1 MIESM
6 EKIKDTVFRIPTSY
20 RSGMRVPGII
30 IASDEL
36 IDSSLDE
43 NAIEQVVNVAHIPG
57 IVKASLAM
65 PDIHWGYGFPI
76 GGVAATD
83 LESGVV
89 SPGGVGYDISCGVR
103 LIRTD
108 LEANDVVK
116 DIPALMHG
124 LSRNIP
130 KGLGRR
136 GKIVLSP
143 KDMEDVL
150 KSGCRWAVSNGY
162 GWKEDLETI
171 EHGGTYDGAV
181 PSLVSDQAKKRG
193 KDQLGTIGSGNHFV
207 EIQRVDAIYDER
219 RAQIFG
225 VYKGQ
230 LVIMV
235 HSGSRGLGHQ
245 VCSDYIKETQ
255 RVTSRLKFDLPD
267 RQLACAPLNDPV
279 GKNYLAAMAA
289 AANYGLTNRQCISH
303 WVRDTFERHFRVGAK
318 KLGMDLVYD
327 VSHNIAQ
334 IEDHLVEGISRPL
347 CVHRKGA
354 TRAFG
359 PGLKAVNERYRDVG
373 QPVIIPGDMGR
384 ASYLLSGTEG
394 AMKLTFGSTCHGAGR
409 LLSRKNAKKQIS
421 GVELRKELEESGITV
436 EAGSMSGLAEEAP
449 LAYKDV
455 DLVVDACVR
464 AGISEK
470 VAKLKPLGVLKG

>member
-1 MIESM
+1 MIESI
-6 EKIKDTVFRIPTSY
+6 EKITDAIFRIPTSY
-20 RSGMRVPGII
+20 RKGMRVPGII

-36 IDSSLDE
+36 MDSSFDD

-103 LIRTD
+103 LLRTD
-108 LEANDVVK
+108 LEANEVAK
-116 DIPALMHG
+116 NIPELMHG

-130 KGLGRR
+130 KGLGRKGR
-136 GKIVLSP
+136 IALSP
-143 KDMEDVL
+143 KDMEAVL
-150 KSGCRWAVSNGY
+150 KSGCRWAISKGY
-162 GWKEDLETI
+162 GWQEDLETI
-171 EHGGTYDGAV
+171 EQGGTYDGAD
-181 PSLVSDQAKKRG
+181 PNLVSDQAKKRG

-207 EIQRVDAIYDER
+207 EIQRVDVIYDEI

-225 VYKGQ
+225 VHEGQ

-245 VCSDYIKETQ
+245 VCGDYIKETQ
-255 RVTSRLKFDLPD
+255 KATSRLKIEIPD

-279 GKNYLAAMAA
+279 GRDYLAAMAA
-289 AANYGLTNRQCISH
+289 AANYGLANRQCIAH
-303 WVRDTFERHFRVGAK
+303 WVRDTFERHFKKGAR

-334 IEDHLVEGISRPL
+334 IEEHSVEGSKRRL

-359 PGLKAVNERYRDVG
+359 PGSKAVNERYRDVG
-373 QPVIIPGDMGR
+373 QPVIVPGDMGR
-384 ASYLLSGTEG
+384 ASYLLSGTKE
-394 AMKLTFGSTCHGAGR
+394 AMELTFGSTCHGAGR
-409 LLSRKNAKKQIS
+409 LLSRKAAKKQIS
-421 GVELRKELEESGITV
+421 GADLEKELEEAGIVV
-436 EAGSMSGLAEEAP
+436 EAGSMAGLAEEAP

-455 DLVVDACVR
+455 DLVIDACVK
-464 AGISEK
+464 AGISKK
-470 VAKLKPLGVLKG
+470 VAKLRPLGVLKG